1 MNTKIIIAVT
11 VAALSLATTA
21 FAESE
26 GGTAQVFPVPTG
38 TFSASVPLRDT
49 GSQQYQAYG
58 AGQTRAVFDNTVLP
72 SLGQNGAVQTANSLP
87 KGFED
92 GTPQFM
98 EAQSINRWFAQ
109 QADHR
114 FAQQHGLTYGRHG

>member
-21 FAESE
+21 FAQSE
-26 GGTAQVFPVPTG
+26 GGSAQAFPVPTS
-38 TFSASVPLRDT
+38 TFSSSAQQRNN
-49 GSQQYQAYG
+49 GWQQYQAYD
-58 AGQTRAVFDNTVLP
+58 AGQTHAVFDNTVLP

-114 FAQQHGLTYGRHG
+114 FAQLHGLVNGRRG